1 MNVSAT
7 FRRVGRVTSVGLL
20 FFLSITGAGFC
31 SIDEDVEAV
40 VVVELEEVEEDD
52 GTADTAR
59 ARARVWS
66 LSAGPSNRQ
75 SIPYCFLS

>member
-1 MNVSAT
+1 LV
-7 FRRVGRVTSVGLL
+7 
-20 FFLSITGAGFC
+20 FFLSITGADFF
-31 SIDEDVEAV
+31 SIDEDVEAAV
-40 VVVELEEVEEDD
+40 VVVVVVVVKLEEVEEDD